1 MSNKSWIVK
10 VGIYCNSERRHVGEC
25 CVTVIERV
33 TRAPHRRAAVR
44 AVDRIA
50 EEIVSDWIARHESQ
64 EYWLFD
70 DECWLETISVAE
82 NINGWTNEQL
92 AMDRFIG
99 SL

>member
-1 MSNKSWIVK
+1 MGNKSWIVK

-25 CVTVIERV
+25 CVTVVERV

-50 EEIVSDWIARHESQ
+50 EEC
-64 EYWLFD
+64 WLFG
-70 DECWLETISVAE
+70 EESWLETISVTE

-92 AMDRFIG
+92 AMDRFIE

>member
-33 TRAPHRRAAVR
+33 THAPHRRSAVR

-50 EEIVSDWIARHESQ
+50 EEH
-64 EYWLFD
+64 WLFD
-70 DECWLETISVAE
+70 EESWLETISVAE

-92 AMDRFIG
+92 SMNRQFE
-99 SL
+99 SLEASGIPF

>member
-1 MSNKSWIVK
+1 MGNKSWIVK

-25 CVTVIERV
+25 CVTVVERV

-44 AVDRIA
+44 AVDRMA
-50 EEIVSDWIARHESQ
+50 EEH
-64 EYWLFD
+64 WLFD

-92 AMDRFIG
+92 AMNRQFE
-99 SL
+99 SLEASGIPF